1 MQAVLR
7 HEGSS
12 AFFGHYVADVCDR
25 PPAAG
30 MPAVWKRHND
40 SVVRRVSQEEVLG
53 RNGQE
58 AAYMLFYVLD
68 KDLLC

>member
-1 MQAVLR
+1 MLR
-7 HEGSS
+7 HEGGS

-25 PPAAG
+25 LPSAG
-30 MPAVWKRHND
+30 VSAVWTRHND
-40 SVVRRVSQEEVLG
+40 SVVRGVAQEEVLG

-68 KDLLC
+68 KDLMG